1 MNELTV
7 TSPMQAILS
16 AIDKGADLDKL
27 EKAMM
32 LQERWEASQAKRAY
46 VEAMAD
52 FKAAPPKIE
61 KLKKVSF
68 NTSKGATSYSHAT
81 LADVTEKINA
91 ALSSHHLHAAWSTHQ
106 DAKQITVTCTIT
118 HIQGHSESTSLTA
131 PTDESGSKNAI
142 QAIGSTVT
150 YLCRYTLLALT
161 GLATYDIADDDGNS
175 AGANLISQDQITEI
189 TDLLTEIYG
198 DDHSRW
204 LTWMKVESVEQIKAA
219 DYKKAINALTVAK
232 SKKEGAK

>member
-32 LQERWEASQAKRAY
+32 LQERWEVSQAKRAY
-46 VEAMAD
+46 VEAMAA
-52 FKAAPPKIE
+52 FKANPPKIE

-68 NTSKGATSYSHAT
+68 STSKGATSYSHAT

-91 ALSSHHLHAAWSTHQ
+91 SLSSHSLHAAWSTSQ

-131 PTDESGSKNAI
+131 PVDESGSKNAI

-175 AGANLISQDQITEI
+175 SGVKLITQDQATEI
-189 TDLLTEIYG
+189 TDLLNEIYG

-204 LTWMKVESVEQIKAA
+204 LAWMKVESVDQIKDG

-232 SKKEGAK
+232 SKKDGAK